1 MATLL
6 DLTAQGDVA
15 TISDDAYLNRT
26 LQLMTPQQLY
36 ELWERQQWQS
46 QSIDLERDKEQW
58 AALAEEQREE
68 HLWGLSSF
76 FVGEERVTTQFSG
89 LVMAY
94 EDEQEEAF
102 LTTQQVDEA
111 RHMQFFDRYFREV
124 MGLDHALIRDRL
136 AFARKDVTDAFV
148 ELFDDHLVEA
158 GRRLIADPRDM
169 EAKVDF
175 IVAYHMVIEGTLA
188 LTGQH
193 FMLDYYEK
201 QELLPGFQEGFTNIA
216 RDEHRHVA
224 YGTWFLQQKCAD
236 PLMRERVQS
245 TLNKLLPLA
254 AGVLVPKGYSIG
266 DDYEFFGYTSEEQ
279 AAFAYSALTRRLKVI
294 GVGMTRLPH
303 RLHEPVHAPPGVDE
317 RLARLEPATLEV
329 ADQDRMVVAREV
341 LRAPAAQVDQ
351 RSRQLGHVLVPAP
364 IEPGELVLGL
374 PVGEAV
380 GQLELVGTQ
389 HVHTEAPAG
398 RERVVAARAVPDRDE
413 HGGRMRAVGGQR
425 RRGQPAGPAVRT
437 PRGDHR
443 HARGEVA
450 HGLAKELFEGYVHCS
465 KRGSPW
471 PATSVCMQSS
481 EGSAAGWSLR

>member
-1 MATLL
+1 MASLL
-6 DLTAQGDVA
+6 DLTSQGDVA
-15 TISDDAYLNRT
+15 TITDDAYLNRT
-26 LQLMTPQQLY
+26 LQLMDPQQLY

-46 QSIDLERDKEQW
+46 QAIDLERDKEQW
-58 AALAEEQREE
+58 AELAEEQREE

-158 GRRLIADPRDM
+158 GRRLIANPRDM
-169 EAKVDF
+169 DAEVDF

-201 QELLPGFQEGFTNIA
+201 HDLLPGFQEGFTNIA

-236 PLMRERVQS
+236 PLMRERVQA
-245 TLNKLLPLA
+245 TLNELLPVA
-254 AGVLVPKGYSIG
+254 AGVLVPKGYSLG

-279 AAFAYSALTRRLKVI
+279 AAFAYTALTRRLKVI
-294 GVGMTRLPH
+294 GL
-303 RLHEPVHAPPGVDE
+303 
-317 RLARLEPATLEV
+317 
-329 ADQDRMVVAREV
+329 
-341 LRAPAAQVDQ
+341 
-351 RSRQLGHVLVPAP
+351 S
-364 IEPGELVLGL
+364 
-374 PVGEAV
+374 
-380 GQLELVGTQ
+380 
-389 HVHTEAPAG
+389 
-398 RERVVAARAVPDRDE
+398 
-413 HGGRMRAVGGQR
+413 
-425 RRGQPAGPAVRT
+425 
-437 PRGDHR
+437 
-443 HARGEVA
+443 
-450 HGLAKELFEGYVHCS
+450 
-465 KRGSPW
+465 
-471 PATSVCMQSS
+471 
-481 EGSAAGWSLR
+481 GSATASAA